1 MFFLKSTSTITNVA
15 SYLDYTSLVA
25 CLQHHGDGICFDLSS
40 SVDLVPFYIR
50 NLSAYGL
57 SHGYVS
63 WVRYYITSSYFFVRI
78 HRIYS
83 IQSVQITNKCT
94 AVFTMHFIHKIPTN
108 MLRLHSGHT
117 QSDILIYEY
126 KNTNV
131 VNRVG
136 LTPKILI
143 IIQL

>member
-1 MFFLKSTSTITNVA
+1 
-15 SYLDYTSLVA
+15 
-25 CLQHHGDGICFDLSS
+25 
-40 SVDLVPFYIR
+40 
-50 NLSAYGL
+50 
-57 SHGYVS
+57 
-63 WVRYYITSSYFFVRI
+63 
-78 HRIYS
+78 
-83 IQSVQITNKCT
+83 
-94 AVFTMHFIHKIPTN
+94 MHFIHKIPTN